1 MLHWNDDL
9 APRNETFSSFRSN
22 SSIRCNKIPSGVTVY
37 GDPRN
42 DPDITCD
49 ESNIESHQSL
59 TFPLVMDY
67 YFFRQFAKVSS
78 FPRKRDISPEV
89 KKKKWSTLRV
99 KEIESFPGGDTR
111 EMENGGNEA
120 VGAKATRR
128 PHKRCIRIA
137 NCVFGGL
144 HRLPSNKPAI
154 YSLRHAHRTSM
165 S

>member
-89 KKKKWSTLRV
+89 KKKKNGRRSGLKRS
-99 KEIESFPGGDTR
+99 KAFPEETR
-111 EMENGGNEA
+111 GRWKME
-120 VGAKATRR
+120 VTRQLAR
-128 PHKRCIRIA
+128 RQR
-137 NCVFGGL
+137 GGL
-144 HRLPSNKPAI
+144 IKGAFVLLIASSVGCTAFRVTNRQFTRCVTRIERP
-154 YSLRHAHRTSM
+154 
-165 S
+165 